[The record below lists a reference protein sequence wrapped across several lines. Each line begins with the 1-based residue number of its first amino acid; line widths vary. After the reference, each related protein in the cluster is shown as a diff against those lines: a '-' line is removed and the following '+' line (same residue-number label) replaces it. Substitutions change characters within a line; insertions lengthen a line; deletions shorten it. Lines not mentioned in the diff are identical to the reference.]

1 MYRCSSTQ
9 DCSVKLH
16 VDLPFPPPLPP
27 PSSTAICV
35 SDSAPN
41 SAIDLPLTNSY
52 QTDDDDCSLVSA
64 SLPTGATAASLPVLN
79 PIEDKQ
85 CTAKNVVCTQ

>member
-1 MYRCSSTQ
+1 MEDTQ
-9 DCSVKLH
+9 DCSIKLH
-16 VDLPFPPPLPP
+16 VDLPLPP
-27 PSSTAICV
+27 PSTAICV
-35 SDSAPN
+35 SDSAPK

-85 CTAKNVVCTQ
+85 CTAKNVV

>member
-1 MYRCSSTQ
+1 MEDTQ
-9 DCSVKLH
+9 DCFIKLH
-16 VDLPFPPPLPP
+16 VDLPLLPP
-27 PSSTAICV
+27 STAICD
-35 SDSAPN
+35 SDSAPK

-52 QTDDDDCSLVSA
+52 QTDDDCSLVSA

-85 CTAKNVVCTQ
+85 CTAKNVV

>member
-1 MYRCSSTQ
+1 MEDTQ

-16 VDLPFPPPLPP
+16 VDLPLPPPL
-27 PSSTAICV
+27 STVIFV
-35 SDSAPN
+35 SDSAPK

-52 QTDDDDCSLVSA
+52 QTDDDACSLLSA

-79 PIEDKQ
+79 SIEPKQ